1 MDAIEFDVAG
11 VPHKARKLPPMTQMK
26 IIKRLAPLY
35 AEFQSYVRAAAA
47 VPKAPAV
54 AAADGAA
61 GPSDAKVAAAR
72 AQRDE
77 LFAAFARG
85 LMSLSDEDME
95 FVIRECMSG
104 VQREDNGNWVAIW
117 NKQAN
122 APMFP
127 DIQFN
132 MILSIVLAVLQV
144 EFSGFFR

>member
-1 MDAIEFDVAG
+1 
-11 VPHKARKLPPMTQMK
+11 
-26 IIKRLAPLY
+26 
-35 AEFQSYVRAAAA
+35 
-47 VPKAPAV
+47 
-54 AAADGAA
+54 
-61 GPSDAKVAAAR
+61 
-72 AQRDE
+72 
-77 LFAAFARG
+77 
-85 LMSLSDEDME
+85 MSLSDEDME

-144 EFSGFFR
+144 EFSGFFGKAV